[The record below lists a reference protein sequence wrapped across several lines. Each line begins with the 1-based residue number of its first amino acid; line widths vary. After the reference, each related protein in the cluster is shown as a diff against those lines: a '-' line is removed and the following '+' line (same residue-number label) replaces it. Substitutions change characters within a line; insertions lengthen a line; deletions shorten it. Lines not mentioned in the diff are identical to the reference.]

1 MHTINYRLWLKG
13 DNSGKGPNFVSL
25 KLKVVARCGDPKL
38 LANAM
43 KSYSG
48 VENLNTRDS
57 LTPPNTSLIC
67 DQVPIVTHIE
77 LTKESVRFLALTLWQ
92 NNACIKNSLNL

>member
-1 MHTINYRLWLKG
+1 VHTINYRLRLKG
-13 DNSGKGPNFVSL
+13 DNSSKGPNFASL

-43 KSYSG
+43 KSYLG

-67 DQVPIVTHIE
+67 DQVPIVSHIE
-77 LTKESVRFLALTLWQ
+77 LINEIVRFLALTLRQ
-92 NNACIKNSLNL
+92 KNTCIKNSLHL